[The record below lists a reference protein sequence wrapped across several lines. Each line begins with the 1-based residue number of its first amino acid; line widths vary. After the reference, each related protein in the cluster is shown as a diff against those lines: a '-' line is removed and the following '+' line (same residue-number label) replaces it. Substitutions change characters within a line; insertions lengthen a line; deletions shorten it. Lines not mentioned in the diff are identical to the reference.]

1 MREETINDAVND
13 APLAAGA
20 EGQPL
25 KVVVWERKTAAL
37 TRPSLPCLAGYH
49 TLNLTAGCPNECCYC
64 YAQSYEQHPGWGTV
78 AFYANMLGKLRE
90 ELPRLREKPRL
101 VYFSTASEPFLPVER
116 IMNDQY
122 EIMASLLDC
131 GAQLLISTKGVI
143 QPRFASLFGLHP
155 GKVRVQVGITTLDD
169 TIRQVIEPRAATV
182 AQRLAN
188 LELLLGAG
196 VEAEARIDPLVP
208 GLTDTPESLNPFIR
222 ELTRRGVRRAA
233 VSFLFLRAGIK
244 LPADMAWGRWSA
256 REMKRLYT
264 HKVTDYCGGGR
275 ITLPNALYRRARY
288 NEIKA
293 EAALAGL
300 TVRLCRCKNDDL
312 TEECCHPPLPMP
324 DCGEQLTLF

>member
-1 MREETINDAVND
+1 MND
-13 APLAAGA
+13 APNPAPSSAAA
-20 EGQPL
+20 ADDHPL

-37 TRPSLPCLAGYH
+37 TRPALPCLAGFH
-49 TLNLTAGCPNECCYC
+49 TLNLTAGCPNECRYC

-101 VYFSTASEPFLPVER
+101 VYFSTASEPFLPVTR
-116 IMNDQY
+116 IMDDQL
-122 EIMASLLDC
+122 EIMAQLLDF
-131 GAQLLISTKGVI
+131 GAELLISTKGVI
-143 QPRFASLFGLHP
+143 ERRFATLFSRHP

-196 VEAEARIDPLVP
+196 VAAEARLDPLVP
-208 GLTDTPESLNPFIR
+208 GLTDTPESLGPLLR
-222 ELTRRGVRRAA
+222 ELGRRGVRRAV
-233 VSFLFLRAGIK
+233 VSFLFLRGGIK
-244 LPADMAWGRWSA
+244 LPADLAWGRWSA

-264 HKVTDYCGGGR
+264 LKVTDYCGGGR
-275 ITLPNALYRRARY
+275 ITLPSALYRRART

-293 EAALAGL
+293 EAALAG
-300 TVRLCRCKNDDL
+300 VAVHLCHCKNADL
-312 TEECCHPPLPMP
+312 TEDCCHDPLPMP
-324 DCGEQLTLF
+324 GCGEQLTLF